1 MMSDTNKTP
10 KIDIDLS
17 YLSDVANGSTEFIID
32 MIDIF
37 IQQTPDYVQQLGEAI
52 KEKNWKSVADLS
64 HKIKPT
70 LAFMGVI
77 KARDDMEVIESNARA
92 QENLDDIGRKFNE
105 LEVICNQLFSQ
116 LGELK
121 KELQS
126 KL

>member
-1 MMSDTNKTP
+1 MSDSNKPP
-10 KIDIDLS
+10 KIEIDLS

-37 IQQTPDYVQQLGEAI
+37 IQQTPDYVQQLGAAI
-52 KEKNWKSVADLS
+52 KEKDWKSVADIS

-70 LAFMGVI
+70 LAFMGVM

-92 QENLDDIGRKFNE
+92 LENLDEIGSKFNE
-105 LEVICNQLFSQ
+105 LELVCKDLFAQ
-116 LGELK
+116 LGELRK
-121 KELQS
+121 DLQS